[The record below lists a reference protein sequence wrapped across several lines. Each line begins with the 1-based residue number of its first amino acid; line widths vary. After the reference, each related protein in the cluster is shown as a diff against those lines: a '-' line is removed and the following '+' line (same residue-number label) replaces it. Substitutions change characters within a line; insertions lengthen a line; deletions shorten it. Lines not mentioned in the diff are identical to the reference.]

1 MLLFK
6 RSNKKQ
12 SSLFSVDEKYT
23 IPVSD
28 SLALRIYS
36 DTSPHNWKIASLQK
50 GLILTYRGREIVGAG
65 AGFGFPTLVCSNELN
80 FSSSARVRIFQQG
93 KATVIQKEFF
103 IDRIK
108 RNRFQRATLESL
120 KARNML
126 DIAAILCR
134 KYFRVLRLKDL
145 LIRFGVRTEFMS
157 IPNVGFVTMTYVIDR
172 GLVRVKADFAHVK
185 KKVLKAILLLNEQ
198 SSRFFRVPSDSNG
211 SKLVDAEIGHW
222 GIVRADHASITDIDC
237 KIGFRLR
244 QMENSTLRKGQE
256 YLNGFLDWV
265 GLDYEINPNCLAFE
279 YAIEIME
286 G

>member
-93 KATVIQKEFF
+93 KPQ
-103 IDRIK
+103 
-108 RNRFQRATLESL
+108 
-120 KARNML
+120 
-126 DIAAILCR
+126 
-134 KYFRVLRLKDL
+134 
-145 LIRFGVRTEFMS
+145 
-157 IPNVGFVTMTYVIDR
+157 
-172 GLVRVKADFAHVK
+172 
-185 KKVLKAILLLNEQ
+185 
-198 SSRFFRVPSDSNG
+198 
-211 SKLVDAEIGHW
+211 
-222 GIVRADHASITDIDC
+222 
-237 KIGFRLR
+237 
-244 QMENSTLRKGQE
+244 
-256 YLNGFLDWV
+256 
-265 GLDYEINPNCLAFE
+265 
-279 YAIEIME
+279 
-286 G
+286 